1 VLLGIETEF
10 YLFFVYLTLELRWS
24 VL

>member
-1 VLLGIETEF
+1 VLLGIDAEF
-10 YLFFVYLTLELRWS
+10 YLFFAYLTLELRGS